1 MIERDLNPPE
11 ESMQLEPEFERDYEA
26 VDEIK
31 FYYVPDTTLKGL
43 FEAIDTLN
51 RVGDE
56 LLEKI
61 TPQALEK
68 KDEQR

>member
-1 MIERDLNPPE
+1 MIERDLELPE

-56 LLEKI
+56 LLDKI

-68 KDEQR
+68 K